1 LIDEE
6 KDTGKVPTVDRCAES
21 LPSFSCN
28 IQMARELG
36 LNPKKFGSLANT
48 NQEPLKLPLPAFITE
63 LHFKHLKVRKHRDR
77 GDEDCAQEHRA
88 PQK

>member
-1 LIDEE
+1 
-6 KDTGKVPTVDRCAES
+6 
-21 LPSFSCN
+21 
-28 IQMARELG
+28 MARELG